1 MIVELGHF
9 ALIIAFSLAVIQGVF
24 PLYGALNNKGR
35 LMAIA
40 RPAAYGQLFF
50 VSLAFFA
57 LMYAY
62 IVSDFSVT
70 NVARNSH
77 TLKPMLYKVA
87 AVWGNHEGS
96 LLFWALIL
104 SLYGAMVAYFG
115 RKLPITLHVK
125 VLSIQA
131 FIGVGFYLF
140 LLLTS
145 NPFERLYPFP
155 QEGNGLNPLL
165 QDPGLAFHPPLL
177 YMGYVG
183 LSVTFSFAVGA
194 LIEGRIDAAWARW
207 VRPWTLVAWC
217 FLTAGITL
225 GSWWAYYELGWGG
238 WWFWDPVENASF
250 MPWLVA
256 TALLH
261 SAIVVEKRDTLK
273 SWTVLLAIIA
283 FSFSL
288 LGTFIVRS
296 GVLTSVHAFATDPE
310 RGVFILMFLV
320 FVIGGSLL
328 LFALRADKLQ
338 PGGLFAPVS
347 RESMLVINNLLLSVA
362 AVVVLFGTLYPLL
375 RDALTGDKITV
386 GPPFFALAF
395 GFLMIPLLFFMGIGP
410 SVNWKR
416 ADLSA
421 ISARLSFI
429 FATCL
434 IMTIAIF
441 YIADGGEIMAAVWL
455 GLGIWLLITT
465 LSEWATRIKI
475 YHTGGFTRLLRQPRA
490 SIGMSMAHL
499 GLGVAVIGM
508 AGTSYWNS
516 EYQGIMAYGDKTS
529 LGGYEITFQNVEGVV
544 GPNYTAVRAI
554 FDVTNGDNKLPPLM
568 PESRTFITPAMTTTE
583 AAILS
588 TISGDLF
595 VVIGEA
601 NSADYD
607 RWAVRIYYKP
617 LQGWLWFGAAM
628 MVLGGIISLSDRR
641 FRMGAPLKK
650 KSQDGSIPNE
660 IK

>member
-1 MIVELGHF
+1 MIVEIGHYT
-9 ALIIAFSLAVIQGVF
+9 LILACCLSFIQGTI

-35 LMAIA
+35 LMAVSA
-40 RPAAYGQLFF
+40 PAAYGQLFF
-50 VSLAFFA
+50 AILSFAA
-57 LMYAY
+57 LMYAFV
-62 IVSDFSVT
+62 VSDFSVA

-77 TLKPMLYKVA
+77 TLKPMLYKIS

-96 LLFWALIL
+96 ILFWALIL
-104 SLYGAMVAYFG
+104 SIYGAMVAYFG
-115 RKLPITLHVK
+115 RNLPKTLHVK
-125 VLSIQA
+125 VLAIQA
-131 FIGVGFYLF
+131 LVGLGFYLF

-145 NPFERLYPFP
+145 NPFERVYPFP
-155 QEGNGLNPLL
+155 MEGNGLNPLL

-194 LIEGRIDAAWARW
+194 LIEGRVDAAWARW
-207 VRPWTLVAWC
+207 VRPWTLLAWC

-238 WWFWDPVENASF
+238 WWFWDPVENASL
-250 MPWLVA
+250 MPWLAA

-310 RGVFILMFLV
+310 RGVFILMFL
-320 FVIGGSLL
+320 FLVIGGSLL

-338 PGGLFAPVS
+338 PGGLFAPIS

-375 RDALTGDKITV
+375 RDAFTGDKITV
-386 GPPFFALAF
+386 GPPFFNIAF
-395 GFLMIPLLFFMGIGP
+395 GFLMIPLLLVMGVGP

-416 ADLSA
+416 ADLKGLAS
-421 ISARLSFI
+421 RLSFV
-429 FATCL
+429 FLTSLAATICFF
-434 IMTIAIF
+434 IIS
-441 YIADGGEIMAAVWL
+441 GGGDIMAAVWL
-455 GLGIWLLITT
+455 GLGLWLALST
-465 LSEWATRIKI
+465 LFEWAERIKI
-475 YHTGGFTRLLRQPRA
+475 FKSGAIKRMSRQPRA
-490 SIGMSMAHL
+490 SLGMSFGHL
-499 GLGVAVIGM
+499 GLAVAVIGM
-508 AGTSYWNS
+508 AGSSFWST
-516 EYQGIMAYGDKTS
+516 EYQNVMAYGDKAKI
-529 LGGYEITFQNVEGVV
+529 GGYELEFIDTDGVT
-544 GPNYTAVRAI
+544 GPNYTAVKAS
-554 FDVTNGDNKLPPLM
+554 FDVSKEGIFIDTLEPEARVYLTPPM
-568 PESRTFITPAMTTTE
+568 PTTE

-588 TISGDLF
+588 TFSGDLF

-601 NSADYD
+601 NSEGYD
-607 RWAVRIYYKP
+607 RWAVRLYYKP
-617 LQGWLWFGAAM
+617 LQIWIWSGVII
-628 MVLGGIISLSDRR
+628 MVIGGLISLSDRR
-641 FRMGAPLKK
+641 FRTGAPKGGKK
-650 KSQDGSIPNE
+650 
-660 IK
+660 